1 MKSLVAAVL
10 ALAAPLAG
18 QQDSGAGINVYSLDR
33 EIAAGR
39 QVAAE
44 LSASLPVIHDARLDA
59 WMERLGRSLAPSPY
73 KSFTYPVTLFRY
85 SFTLFDDRTPR
96 PVRTALTMPF
106 DAPGAATEPI
116 AVAGGGVFV
125 PASLLANAPNETALA
140 FQLAHAIAHIALR
153 HPTRMA
159 TRAEIVGSLPPPF
172 VGDWPSNGALGLP
185 AFAQTLEQ
193 QADDLA
199 VELVSAAG
207 YDPAAAVPYLEPQR
221 AARVRAAIEKLP
233 PRDYRANTGQF
244 EAMKA
249 LAAR

>member
-1 MKSLVAAVL
+1 MKSLVVVL
-10 ALAAPLAG
+10 VLAAPLAG
-18 QQDSGAGINVYSLDR
+18 QQNSAAGLNFYSLDR
-33 EIAAGR
+33 EIAEGR
-39 QVAAE
+39 KVAAE
-44 LSASLPVIHDARLDA
+44 LAGSLPMMHDERLDA

-73 KSFTYPVTLFRY
+73 QSFTHPVTLFRY
-85 SFTLFDDRTPR
+85 SFTLFDDRTPAPAR
-96 PVRTALTMPF
+96 IALTMPF
-106 DAPGAATEPI
+106 DAAGAATEPI
-116 AVAGGGVFV
+116 AVAGGGVYV
-125 PASLLANAPNETALA
+125 PASLLANAPNETIFA

-159 TRAEIVGSLPPPF
+159 TRAEVVGNLPPPF
-172 VGDWPSNGALGLP
+172 VGDWPANGALGLP

-207 YDPAAAVPYLEPQR
+207 YDPAAVVPYLEPQR
-221 AARVRAAIEKLP
+221 AGRVRASSEKLP

-249 LAAR
+249 LAVR